1 MDALTLIAKIK
12 MDLDEYE
19 KGLDTAEK
27 EANNFG
33 SKLKT
38 AAKVGT
44 AAVAAV
50 GTAAVAAGKM
60 LYSNAQE
67 VAVYGDNVDKMSQ
80 KIGISAK
87 AYQEWDAVF
96 QHSGAN
102 IGSLQAG
109 MRTLN
114 SQLNKVK
121 DTATLA
127 KSPFAQ
133 LGLSLEEVQAAS
145 KDPDKAL
152 ETIIS
157 HLQQLPAGAE
167 RSALATQLLGRS
179 GVELGAL
186 LNTSAEDTQKMRDR
200 VHELG
205 GVMSDEAVKAA
216 AAFQDNMQDL
226 RTAMD
231 GVKRNITYETLPAF
245 NALIDGFTKLI
256 AGEDGAEEA
265 IDKGVEAMGKAIDT
279 IIPKVGKLLE
289 TLLPK
294 VLEIGGKLVM
304 AIAEQIPNIIVAV
317 AKQIPKI
324 VKDLLKAYQKI
335 YPEVVKAGV
344 LLIEELAG
352 GMKNGTG
359 DLINLLL
366 EITETVFNTLIE
378 NAPRL
383 IDAGLTLL
391 MNLIDGIMD
400 NLPKVV
406 ETAFTL
412 VQRLFEGIMERLPEV
427 IEKGAEILAHLIK
440 GIVDNLP
447 KIVQMAADLIKTLVK
462 TLVDHLPDI
471 LQAGINLLLELGRGI
486 FEALPDL
493 LTQIPQIITDLIGAL
508 LSPEMIGKLL
518 QAGLDMIGN
527 IFDGIL
533 DGDFLGTAWDLITG
547 LLEAVLAIPGTIM
560 EIGAKVV
567 NMIWE
572 GMKSAWGA
580 VQTWFEDR
588 FEDIFGNLER
598 AKKELNAELEK
609 QASYREAIEKNS
621 RKYHPEWYADEYASD
636 SNHYSSQYT
645 QEKNKRDAIDS
656 GNSMAARYNTTN
668 IYLSGSKSSQV
679 YSEITA
685 ENNARGNGG

>member
-50 GTAAVAAGKM
+50 GAAAAAAGKM

-67 VAVYGDNVDKMSQ
+67 VASYGDNVDKMSQ

-121 DTATLA
+121 DTASLA

-133 LGLSLEEVQAAS
+133 LGLSLEEVQAAA

-226 RTAMD
+226 HTALD
-231 GVKRNITYETLPAF
+231 GVKRNITSETLPAF

-265 IDKGVEAMGKAIDT
+265 IDKGVEHMEKAINT
-279 IIPKVGKLLE
+279 IIPKVGDLLEKLL
-289 TLLPK
+289 PR
-294 VLEIGGKLVM
+294 VLQIGGKLFISLAQQVPKIITS
-304 AIAEQIPNIIVAV
+304 IAR
-317 AKQIPKI
+317 QIPK
-324 VKDLLKAYQKI
+324 VFNELLKAVEKI
-335 YPEVVKAGV
+335 FPEMVTAGV
-344 LLIEELAG
+344 ELLEEMAT
-352 GMKNGTG
+352 GMENGTG
-359 DLINLLL
+359 GIIDTILSVVSTI
-366 EITETVFNTLIE
+366 FNTLID
-378 NAPRL
+378 NAPRML
-383 IDAGLTLL
+383 DAGLALL
-391 MNLIDGIMD
+391 SNVIDGIIE
-400 NLPKVV
+400 NLPKIAD
-406 ETAFTL
+406 TAFTL
-412 VQRLFEGIMERLPEV
+412 IERLGTTIIERLPE
-427 IEKGAEILAHLIK
+427 IIDKGAQIISSLVQGISENLPDLLDKAVEVIKKLAKSLL
-440 GIVDNLP
+440 DNLP
-447 KIVQMAADLIKTLVK
+447 KILAAGEDIITELI
-462 TLVDHLPDI
+462 D
-471 LQAGINLLLELGRGI
+471 GI
-486 FEALPDL
+486 FKELPNVL
-493 LTQIPQIITDLIGAL
+493 MRIPQIITDLTNAL
-508 LSPEMIGKLL
+508 LTDDMIGKLL
-518 QAGLDMIGN
+518 DAGFKIIGK
-527 IFDGIL
+527 IIDGLFSFSL
-533 DGDFLGTAWDLITG
+533 DGTASDLITN
-547 LLEAVLAIPGTIM
+547 LLEALMNLGEKLAD
-560 EIGAKVV
+560 IGVAIVMHILEGIKKTWYKIKEYLTRSISDVIDAAK
-567 NMIWE
+567 N
-572 GMKSAWGA
+572 GA
-580 VQTWFEDR
+580 
-588 FEDIFGNLER
+588 ER
-598 AKKELNAELEK
+598 AA
-609 QASYREAIEKNS
+609 
-621 RKYHPEWYADEYASD
+621 
-636 SNHYSSQYT
+636 
-645 QEKNKRDAIDS
+645 
-656 GNSMAARYNTTN
+656 
-668 IYLSGSKSSQV
+668 
-679 YSEITA
+679 EITA
-685 ENNARGNGG
+685 ESAAKVEADSKGYDISDITNAAKGKQGSNDTSQQTRDATRTTSGMPSNVVMYTTVNMSGQKVSQIQADVAAMMAAIGGGN